1 MAKFMQKLKDM
12 WTPPDDEYDY
22 DESDERED
30 IIKSEENNS
39 FLRKEKSSR
48 ETTFSNGKIVNLHT
62 SSNFNVVLF
71 KPERFGE
78 ETRAV
83 ADEFLKTHTIVL
95 NLENTNSDDSR
106 RILDF
111 LSGVAY
117 ANGGKIKKVATG
129 TIVITPYNVSF
140 SGNDVLDEIENN
152 GEYF

>member
-39 FLRKEKSSR
+39 FLRKEKSGR
-48 ETTFSNGKIVNLHT
+48 ETFSNGKIVNLHT

-129 TIVITPYNVSF
+129 TFVITPYNVSF